1 MPILFKLIFYV
12 RTPFLQIARIKHK
25 AGQQENLE
33 IGNRLSTQF
42 LRDVTRNGQSD
53 GKEFCPVHPVNSFI
67 HIAKLQIIINYQ
79 LSIINYFLI
88 FASEMAKNRI
98 EYIDA
103 MRGFTMILVIYS
115 HVCVFCFKDYFMAF
129 NDVLFLLRMPCF
141 FFISGWLFY
150 KATRIWDQST
160 VKQVISNKL
169 MVQIVPTFIFL
180 ALHERTNFFHQLGAV
195 KGGYWFT
202 FALFIYFV
210 IYILSSLAFRRCKH
224 RDLWMLL
231 IALFISMSASWYDVH
246 YQQISRQLGWG
257 RYALGFLS
265 FMTWR
270 YYLFFFL
277 GTLVKKNFDKFLE
290 WTNRREVF
298 FVVIALFVLMA
309 SLPRIEYW
317 PWVYTRFAVS
327 GICGMVMVFT
337 FFRYFASWFTKERVL
352 GRSLQYVGI
361 RTLDIYLLH
370 FFFLP
375 ESMLAYNRQLLAYG
389 NKFLEVCVVLGEALL
404 VLAACLIA
412 SYIIRLSPFLA
423 HYLFGV
429 KDR

>member
-1 MPILFKLIFYV
+1 
-12 RTPFLQIARIKHK
+12 
-25 AGQQENLE
+25 
-33 IGNRLSTQF
+33 
-42 LRDVTRNGQSD
+42 
-53 GKEFCPVHPVNSFI
+53 
-67 HIAKLQIIINYQ
+67 
-79 LSIINYFLI
+79 
-88 FASEMAKNRI
+88 MAKNRI

-160 VKQVISNKL
+160 VKQVMSNKF

-270 YYLFFFL
+270 YYLFFYL

-290 WTNRREVF
+290 LTNRREV
-298 FVVIALFVLMA
+298 
-309 SLPRIEYW
+309 
-317 PWVYTRFAVS
+317 
-327 GICGMVMVFT
+327 VMVFT

-352 GRSLQYVGI
+352 GRSLQYVGT

-389 NKFLEVCVVLGEALL
+389 NKFLEVSVVLGEALL

-423 HYLFGV
+423 KFLFGV
-429 KDR
+429 QKTLNSKP

>member
-1 MPILFKLIFYV
+1 
-12 RTPFLQIARIKHK
+12 
-25 AGQQENLE
+25 
-33 IGNRLSTQF
+33 
-42 LRDVTRNGQSD
+42 
-53 GKEFCPVHPVNSFI
+53 
-67 HIAKLQIIINYQ
+67 
-79 LSIINYFLI
+79 
-88 FASEMAKNRI
+88 MAKKRI

-160 VKQVISNKL
+160 VKQVMSNKF

-231 IALFISMSASWYDVH
+231 IALFISMAASWYDVH
-246 YQQISRQLGWG
+246 YQQISCQLGWG

-290 WTNRREVF
+290 WTDRREVADRRNLC
-298 FVVIALFVLMA
+298 VDGKPAQNRLLA
-309 SLPRIEYW
+309 
-317 PWVYTRFAVS
+317 
-327 GICGMVMVFT
+327 
-337 FFRYFASWFTKERVL
+337 
-352 GRSLQYVGI
+352 VGI
-361 RTLDIYLLH
+361 YTICCEWHLWHGDGIHLLSLLRLMVYERTC
-370 FFFLP
+370 
-375 ESMLAYNRQLLAYG
+375 SW
-389 NKFLEVCVVLGEALL
+389 
-404 VLAACLIA
+404 
-412 SYIIRLSPFLA
+412 S
-423 HYLFGV
+423 
-429 KDR
+429 

>member
-1 MPILFKLIFYV
+1 MCL
-12 RTPFLQIARIKHK
+12 
-25 AGQQENLE
+25 G
-33 IGNRLSTQF
+33 S
-42 LRDVTRNGQSD
+42 
-53 GKEFCPVHPVNSFI
+53 
-67 HIAKLQIIINYQ
+67 
-79 LSIINYFLI
+79 
-88 FASEMAKNRI
+88 
-98 EYIDA
+98 
-103 MRGFTMILVIYS
+103 
-115 HVCVFCFKDYFMAF
+115 
-129 NDVLFLLRMPCF
+129 
-141 FFISGWLFY
+141 
-150 KATRIWDQST
+150 
-160 VKQVISNKL
+160 
-169 MVQIVPTFIFL
+169 TFIFL

-202 FALFIYFV
+202 FALFIFFV
-210 IYILSSLAFRRCKH
+210 IYILSSLAFCRCKH

-231 IALFISMSASWYDVH
+231 IALLISMAASWYDVH
-246 YQQISRQLGWG
+246 YQQISCQLGWG

-298 FVVIALFVLMA
+298 FFVIAIFVLMA
-309 SLPRIEYW
+309 SLPRTGYW

-337 FFRYFASWFTKERVL
+337 FFRYFASWFTKERVI
-352 GRSLQYVGI
+352 GRSLQYVGT

-375 ESMLAYNRQLLAYG
+375 ESMLAYNRQLLTYG
-389 NKFLEVCVVLGEALL
+389 NKFLEVCAVLGEALL

>member
-1 MPILFKLIFYV
+1 
-12 RTPFLQIARIKHK
+12 
-25 AGQQENLE
+25 
-33 IGNRLSTQF
+33 
-42 LRDVTRNGQSD
+42 
-53 GKEFCPVHPVNSFI
+53 
-67 HIAKLQIIINYQ
+67 
-79 LSIINYFLI
+79 
-88 FASEMAKNRI
+88 MAKTRI

-103 MRGFTMILVIYS
+103 MRGFTMILVVYS
-115 HVCVFCFKDYFMAF
+115 HVCIFCFKDYFMAF

-150 KATRIWDQST
+150 KATRIWDKPT
-160 VKQVISNKL
+160 VKQVVSNKF

-180 ALHERTNFFHQLGAV
+180 ALHERANFFHQLGAV

-202 FALFIYFV
+202 FALFIFFV
-210 IYILSSLAFRRCKH
+210 IYILSSLFFRRCKH
-224 RDLWMLL
+224 QDLWMFLAAL
-231 IALFISMSASWYDVH
+231 IISMAASWYDVH
-246 YQQISRQLGWG
+246 YQQIGHQLGWG
-257 RYALGFLS
+257 RYALGFMS

-277 GTLVKKNFDKFLE
+277 GTMVKKYFDKFLE
-290 WTNRREVF
+290 WTDRREVF
-298 FVVIALFVLMA
+298 LAVIALFVLMA
-309 SLPRIEYW
+309 SLPRTEYW

-352 GRSLQYVGI
+352 GRSLQYVGT

-375 ESMLAYNRQLLAYG
+375 ESMLAYNRQLQAYG
-389 NKFLEVCVVLGEALL
+389 NKVLEVCAVLGEALL
-404 VLAACLIA
+404 VLAGCLIA

-423 HYLFGV
+423 KYLFGV

>member
-1 MPILFKLIFYV
+1 
-12 RTPFLQIARIKHK
+12 
-25 AGQQENLE
+25 
-33 IGNRLSTQF
+33 
-42 LRDVTRNGQSD
+42 
-53 GKEFCPVHPVNSFI
+53 
-67 HIAKLQIIINYQ
+67 
-79 LSIINYFLI
+79 
-88 FASEMAKNRI
+88 MAKTRI

-103 MRGFTMILVIYS
+103 MRGFTMILVVYS
-115 HVCVFCFKDYFMAF
+115 HVCIFCFKDYFMAF

-150 KATRIWDQST
+150 KATRIWDKPT
-160 VKQVISNKL
+160 VKQVVSNKF

-180 ALHERTNFFHQLGAV
+180 ALHERANFFHQLGAV

-202 FALFIYFV
+202 FALFIFFV
-210 IYILSSLAFRRCKH
+210 IYILSSLFFRRCKH
-224 RDLWMLL
+224 QDLWMFLAAL
-231 IALFISMSASWYDVH
+231 IISMAASWYDVH
-246 YQQISRQLGWG
+246 YQQIGHQLGWG
-257 RYALGFLS
+257 RYALGFMS

-277 GTLVKKNFDKFLE
+277 GTMVKKYFDKFLE
-290 WTNRREVF
+290 WTDRREVF
-298 FVVIALFVLMA
+298 FAVIALFVLMA
-309 SLPRIEYW
+309 SLPRTEYW

-352 GRSLQYVGI
+352 GRSLQYVGT

-375 ESMLAYNRQLLAYG
+375 ESMLAYNRQLQAYG
-389 NKFLEVCVVLGEALL
+389 NKVLEVCAVLGEALL
-404 VLAACLIA
+404 VLAGCLIA

-423 HYLFGV
+423 KYLFGV